1 MVEINLSEYLKN
13 KQKKSDTVLI
23 FSKKDP
29 IINKFNLKII
39 GDNSF
44 SFVRDDYN
52 ILKLFI
58 EQNNLTN
65 YEIFRLCVNQKA
77 DLLEYGNDY
86 RIEPGAII
94 REKVKI
100 GKNAV
105 ILMNATINIGAE
117 IGENTM
123 IDMGTIIGSKAK
135 IGDSCHV
142 GANSV
147 IAGVLEPESSKEV
160 IIEDNVFIG
169 ANSVVLEGIKIGH
182 NSIIGAMTL
191 VNKDIPPNSLV
202 VGVPSK
208 IVGLVNEKVNLK
220 CQNNLN
226 LR

>member
-1 MVEINLSEYLKN
+1 
-13 KQKKSDTVLI
+13 
-23 FSKKDP
+23 
-29 IINKFNLKII
+29 
-39 GDNSF
+39 
-44 SFVRDDYN
+44 
-52 ILKLFI
+52 
-58 EQNNLTN
+58 
-65 YEIFRLCVNQKA
+65 
-77 DLLEYGNDY
+77 
-86 RIEPGAII
+86 
-94 REKVKI
+94 
-100 GKNAV
+100 
-105 ILMNATINIGAE
+105 MNATINIGAE

-202 VGVPSK
+202 VGVPCK

>member
-1 MVEINLSEYLKN
+1 MVYR
-13 KQKKSDTVLI
+13 
-23 FSKKDP
+23 
-29 IINKFNLKII
+29 KFN
-39 GDNSF
+39 
-44 SFVRDDYN
+44 V
-52 ILKLFI
+52 LKLFI
-58 EQNNLTN
+58 EQNDLKN
-65 YEIFRLCVNQKA
+65 YEIFRLSVNQKA
-77 DLLEYGNDY
+77 DLLKYENDY

-117 IGENTM
+117 IGENSM

-135 IGDSCHV
+135 IGASCHI

-147 IAGVLEPESSKEV
+147 IAGVLEPESIKEV

-202 VGVPSK
+202 VGVPCK
-208 IVGLVNEKVNLK
+208 IIGLVNEKVNLK

>member
-13 KQKKSDTVLI
+13 KQKKSDTVII
-23 FSKKDP
+23 FSKKEP
-29 IINKFNLKII
+29 IINNFGLKII

-44 SFVRDDYN
+44 AFVRDDYN
-52 ILKLFI
+52 VLKLFI
-58 EQNNLTN
+58 EQNDLKN
-65 YEIFRLCVNQKA
+65 YEIFRLSVNQKA
-77 DLLEYGNDY
+77 DLLKYENDY

-117 IGENTM
+117 IGENSM

-135 IGDSCHV
+135 IGASCHI

-202 VGVPSK
+202 VGVPCK
-208 IVGLVNEKVNLK
+208 IIGLVNEKVNLK